1 MAALDNATLDM
12 SPEPVVPV
20 NEPVAAEL
28 PPPLPQLQAG
38 ELPAVLVPPITQE
51 LMASDPTIDA
61 IVNNFPKLGELGIEY
76 YEAGDLSTVL
86 YNPASVT
93 LEQLQEA
100 DQNGTLNQIA
110 MPLGAAEGEQQST
123 PTPGPQNAPLAAEQ
137 APAAP
142 ASEQRL
148 QTARVQ
154 NMAPR
159 PVSPIQPRPVTGQ
172 LAKRPI

>member
-51 LMASDPTIDA
+51 MLAADPVIDV

-76 YEAGDLSTVL
+76 FEASDLSTVL
-86 YNPASVT
+86 YNPAAVT

-110 MPLGAAEGEQQST
+110 VPLGAAEGPQGSA
-123 PTPGPQNAPLAAEQ
+123 PTPGGEMAPLAAEQ
-137 APAAP
+137 APAP
-142 ASEQRL
+142 AGEARL

>member
-28 PPPLPQLQAG
+28 PPPLPDLQSG
-38 ELPAVLVPPITQE
+38 KLPAVLVPPITQE

-76 YEAGDLSTVL
+76 YEAQDMSTVL
-86 YNPASVT
+86 YRPDLVS
-93 LEQLQEA
+93 EKDLQEA
-100 DQNGTLNQIA
+100 DQNGTLSQIA
-110 MPLGAAEGEQQST
+110 VPLGAAEGPQGSS
-123 PTPGPQNAPLAAEQ
+123 PTPGGQMAPLAAEQ

-142 ASEQRL
+142 ADEARL

-159 PVSPIQPRPVTGQ
+159 PISPIQPRPVTGQ